1 MTTTDTASRKVQRY
15 YLERWT
21 YITEYVPEEPAVN
34 GMWLERECVCGGG
47 CCCFSFPA
55 FLGLIGLLNVDANN

>member
-21 YITEYVPEEPAVN
+21 YITEYIPEEPAV
-34 GMWLERECVCGGG
+34 ERVRAGGG
-47 CCCFSFPA
+47 VLL
-55 FLGLIGLLNVDANN
+55 FLISSLSRTNWALKR

>member
-21 YITEYVPEEPAVN
+21 YITEYVLEEPAVN
-34 GMWLERECVCGGG
+34 GMWLERECVCVGVLL
-47 CCCFSFPA
+47 
-55 FLGLIGLLNVDANN
+55 FLISSLSRTNWALKH